1 MYVPVAAITVLI
13 ILLLYHIGRKSDSP
27 EKKSIP
33 PENGLCENGGICN
46 CGTGDICEKQL
57 WKLNAAI
64 IYFEDEELDRFKHK
78 PDNRYGED
86 EIDMFRDVLYTLQQ
100 NEIEEWLTSLEKR
113 EIELPDVLKQEVLD
127 MML

>member
-1 MYVPVAAITVLI
+1 M
-13 ILLLYHIGRKSDSP
+13 
-27 EKKSIP
+27 
-33 PENGLCENGGICN
+33 
-46 CGTGDICEKQL
+46 CEKQL
-57 WKLNAAI
+57 RKLNATI

-78 PDNRYGED
+78 PDDHYTED
-86 EIDMFRDVLYTLQQ
+86 EIESFRDVLYTLQQ

>member
-27 EKKSIP
+27 EEKSIP
-33 PENGLCENGGICN
+33 PENESCENGGICN
-46 CGTGDICEKQL
+46 CGPGDMCEKQL
-57 WKLNAAI
+57 RKLNATI

-78 PDNRYGED
+78 PDDHYTED
-86 EIDMFRDVLYTLQQ
+86 EIESFRDVLYTLQQ